1 METACQWFL
10 YFVSYSILG
19 WACETVYC
27 SVGSRKFINR
37 GFLNGPVCPVY
48 GVGAVLVIWLLRSA
62 DRNLAALFFAGMMVT
77 TILEYITSVILEKLF
92 HMKWWDY
99 SRYKFQI
106 NGRVCLLNSLM
117 FGGLCVILMRVLH
130 PWVSEMIGRI
140 PTWLLPW
147 LCLGILAIFIAD
159 TFVTVRSILV
169 LKGKLDEI
177 QRVVEEVRTRTE
189 SAASQLRAEWQE
201 KAQESRAAF
210 QARLDQYRLPEGM
223 SLREFAEER
232 RKKAIAAMRNNAWFH
247 HRLLKAFPNLTSARH
262 ADAFVKLKDHLKI
275 AQRKKSQSSSD
286 TEQKI

>member
-1 METACQWFL
+1 M
-10 YFVSYSILG
+10 
-19 WACETVYC
+19 
-27 SVGSRKFINR
+27 
-37 GFLNGPVCPVY
+37 
-48 GVGAVLVIWLLRSA
+48 
-62 DRNLAALFFAGMMVT
+62 
-77 TILEYITSVILEKLF
+77 
-92 HMKWWDY
+92 
-99 SRYKFQI
+99 
-106 NGRVCLLNSLM
+106 
-117 FGGLCVILMRVLH
+117 ILMRVLH

-189 SAASQLRAEWQE
+189 SAASPAPGRVAGEGTGITCRISG
-201 KAQESRAAF
+201 KVGSIPI
-210 QARLDQYRLPEGM
+210 ARGM